1 MSICQWAS
9 LYIYISIHGNIYTHS
24 REYRV
29 LETGIGLGRGNSEVG
44 TGLVLRRGIQYLV
57 GRDWAG
63 DKDSRGRVW
72 GWAGRVI
79 PEEGIIGAGWGE
91 GFQKKDIIGAGWGEG
106 FQKKVL

>member
-57 GRDWAG
+57 GRDWTG

-72 GWAGRVI
+72 EWAKESDSRRRYYRG
-79 PEEGIIGAGWGE
+79 GLGE
-91 GFQKKDIIGAGWGEG
+91 
-106 FQKKVL
+106 